1 MMEISSFMLQLKS
14 NFQEATTTSQHFCW
28 GDDTKMGKLDSE
40 KESLGKMKNTPPNP
54 FVVKTGFR
62 LLGVSTTKC
71 SDESVSSRVTSR
83 NVVTNGRSWI

>member
-14 NFQEATTTSQHFCW
+14 NFQETTTTSQHFCW

-40 KESLGKMKNTPPNP
+40 KESLEKMKKTPPNP

-62 LLGVSTTKC
+62 LLGVPREKEELIC
-71 SDESVSSRVTSR
+71 SIDRFQH
-83 NVVTNGRSWI
+83 

>member
-40 KESLGKMKNTPPNP
+40 KENLEKMKKTPPNP

-62 LLGVSTTKC
+62 LLGVMLTD
-71 SDESVSSRVTSR
+71 DETANHHRLRTFCHFISV
-83 NVVTNGRSWI
+83 W